1 MSEAME
7 KVLSLLKAKRGEWIY
22 FGQDGVEIRHRTWK
36 DADGVCACP
45 LVACLKHPENGC
57 NAAEPRDLGAPFGL
71 TEDEAADF
79 IDAVDGDY
87 VDWDGPPSALELL
100 RRRIIHACR
109 PVNLTAEHDLR
120 LAMIEA

>member
-36 DADGVCACP
+36 DSDGVCACP
-45 LVACLKHPENGC
+45 LVACLKHPENGR
-57 NAAEPRDLGAPFGL
+57 NAADCQDLGAPFGL
-71 TEDEAADF
+71 DELESINFIEAAD
-79 IDAVDGDY
+79 GDFPETDQE
-87 VDWDGPPSALELL
+87 VACL
-100 RRRIIHACR
+100 RAHIINACR
-109 PVNLTAEHDLR
+109 PVNLTVEHDLR